1 MYKSPIEL
9 IELFELDP
17 IHSMV
22 EKAIKDVQKQ
32 QEEHIVQV
40 IKQCGVN
47 VDKDEL
53 IKALQYDRD
62 QYNKGYKDGVREF
75 AKQVSI
81 EIQQA
86 LTNNYDVKKK
96 RLEKGTAYNDEF
108 IIIIDGKNSALIGI
122 GSFIDE
128 LVEDMGVL

>member
-1 MYKSPIEL
+1 MYKSPIIL
-9 IELFELDP
+9 TELDTMN
-17 IHSMV
+17 SMF
-22 EKAIKDVQKQ
+22 EKAMKDVQKQ
-32 QEEHIVQV
+32 REEHIFQV

-81 EIQQA
+81 EIKQA
-86 LTNNYDVKKK
+86 LTINYDVKKK

-122 GSFIDE
+122 GGFIDD